1 MDDFKALYLA
11 YIQSQEWELK
21 RQETFKLFG
30 RQCFKCKCVR
40 SLQIHH
46 KTYARFKHERV
57 DTDLV
62 PLCRPCHKGLHQF
75 CKRYGLNVEQGSR
88 QYLSPA
94 PIDRSIGRRL
104 ASLLRIPQLMRKHD
118 LCEGDVRALI
128 EVGAL

>member
-1 MDDFKALYLA
+1 MDDFKAQYLA

-30 RQCFKCKCVR
+30 RACKKCGAAR
-40 SLQIHH
+40 HLQIHH

-57 DTDLV
+57 DTDLI

-75 CKRYGLNVEQGSR
+75 CKRYGLNVERGS
-88 QYLSPA
+88 QQFLAPA
-94 PIDRSIGRRL
+94 PVDRSIGRRL
-104 ASLLRIPQLMRKHD
+104 ASVLRIPQLMRKHD
-118 LCEGDVRALI
+118 LCERDVRALI